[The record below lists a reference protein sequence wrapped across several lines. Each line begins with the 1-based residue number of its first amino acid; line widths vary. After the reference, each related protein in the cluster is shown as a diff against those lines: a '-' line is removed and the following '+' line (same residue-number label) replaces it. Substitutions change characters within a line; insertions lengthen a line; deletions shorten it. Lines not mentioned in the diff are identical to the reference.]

1 VNHLNHPL
9 HQAAKVLNTSLTGI
23 SALLGVSKSAVSQ
36 WKVVGR
42 NVPILH
48 CLAIEKATK
57 GMVSRQELR
66 PDDWHLLW
74 PELIKST
81 KPKKATKNDIT
92 APLDKETTP

>member
-1 VNHLNHPL
+1 MNHPNHPL

-36 WKVVGR
+36 WKSVGR
-42 NVPILH
+42 KVPILH
-48 CLAIEKATK
+48 CLAIERATK

-66 PDDWHLLW
+66 PNDWHLLW

-81 KPKKATKNDIT
+81 QPKKTKKNDIT